1 MKRKKAVQNSL
12 LYRYRY
18 LLASIILA
26 LLAAFICVYRFWDL
40 PSGVS
45 NDEMKSAVA
54 SSNISI
60 TSLLDGDGSLVNLP
74 WSLLQCLSINLFGLS
89 AMSLR
94 LPAVLLTLLTIALI
108 IWLIRRISRPN
119 LAMMAGLLLVSSSF
133 VISMTRSG
141 TPAIMT
147 TFLLA
152 LILNLGYGAMFS
164 AGRTRWLSAIGLTI
178 VGAALCYMVAGP
190 YLILALVIGVLIH
203 PCVRLAVRSN
213 KRIFG
218 IMLAGLLILVAPLWL
233 SAISLFIGKTAG
245 NNVAEI
251 INLGNFSW
259 SNIGNFFASLVGLH
273 PDIVGGLV
281 VPVVSFVGLAMAVI
295 GLVYLL
301 ATAHS
306 SVRSYSL
313 VIFIVAVFVMGLFNP
328 RFVYLLF
335 IPIVVLQTLCLAY
348 ITDSWYG
355 LFPNNPYARVF
366 AILPLAVLIGS
377 LCSTDI
383 GRYFNAISYN
393 KNVVYDYNRTLPQL
407 TEYIN
412 NHSNDQLVIVPASEL
427 EQDFY
432 AILTRKNDNV
442 SIANVDNFKHKY
454 IQSYLDKWAS
464 DSSNDG
470 NQLVVIGYQPLNTP
484 SSAELVS
491 IGADWTSQDSV
502 LYRIY
507 QPADKN

>member
-45 NDEMKSAVA
+45 NTEMRSAVA

-60 TSLLDGDGSLVNLP
+60 TSLLDGNGSLVNLP

-152 LILNLGYGAMFS
+152 LILNVGYGAMFS
-164 AGRTRWLSAIGLTI
+164 AGRTRWLSAIGLAI

-203 PCVRLAVRSN
+203 PRVRLAIRSN
-213 KRIFG
+213 KRVFG
-218 IMLAGLLILVAPLWL
+218 TMLAGLFILVAPLW
-233 SAISLFIGKTAG
+233 
-245 NNVAEI
+245 
-251 INLGNFSW
+251 
-259 SNIGNFFASLVGLH
+259 
-273 PDIVGGLV
+273 
-281 VPVVSFVGLAMAVI
+281 
-295 GLVYLL
+295 
-301 ATAHS
+301 
-306 SVRSYSL
+306 
-313 VIFIVAVFVMGLFNP
+313 
-328 RFVYLLF
+328 
-335 IPIVVLQTLCLAY
+335 
-348 ITDSWYG
+348 
-355 LFPNNPYARVF
+355 
-366 AILPLAVLIGS
+366 
-377 LCSTDI
+377 
-383 GRYFNAISYN
+383 
-393 KNVVYDYNRTLPQL
+393 
-407 TEYIN
+407 
-412 NHSNDQLVIVPASEL
+412 
-427 EQDFY
+427 
-432 AILTRKNDNV
+432 
-442 SIANVDNFKHKY
+442 
-454 IQSYLDKWAS
+454 
-464 DSSNDG
+464 
-470 NQLVVIGYQPLNTP
+470 
-484 SSAELVS
+484 
-491 IGADWTSQDSV
+491 
-502 LYRIY
+502 
-507 QPADKN
+507 

>member
-26 LLAAFICVYRFWDL
+26 LLAAFICVYRFWNL

-45 NDEMKSAVA
+45 NVEMRSAVA

-60 TSLLDGDGSLVNLP
+60 ASFLDGDGSLVNLP
-74 WSLLQCLSINLFGLS
+74 WSLLQGLSINLFGLS

-133 VISMTRSG
+133 VISMTRS
-141 TPAIMT
+141 
-147 TFLLA
+147 
-152 LILNLGYGAMFS
+152 LGYGAMFS
-164 AGRTRWLSAIGLTI
+164 TGRARWLSAIGLTI

-190 YLILALVIGVLIH
+190 YLLLALVVGVLIH
-203 PCVRLAVRSN
+203 PRVRLAIRSN

-218 IMLAGLLILVAPLWL
+218 VMLAGLLILVAPLWL

-313 VIFIVAVFVMGLFNP
+313 VIFIVAVFAMGLFNP

-412 NHSNDQLVIVPASEL
+412 NHNNDQLVIVPASEL

-432 AILTRKNDNV
+432 EILTRKNDNV
-442 SIANVDNFKHKY
+442 SVANIDNFEHKY

-470 NQLVVIGYQPLNTP
+470 DQLVVIGHQSLNTP
-484 SSAELVS
+484 NSAELVS

>member
-1 MKRKKAVQNSL
+1 
-12 LYRYRY
+12 
-18 LLASIILA
+18 
-26 LLAAFICVYRFWDL
+26 
-40 PSGVS
+40 
-45 NDEMKSAVA
+45 
-54 SSNISI
+54 
-60 TSLLDGDGSLVNLP
+60 
-74 WSLLQCLSINLFGLS
+74 
-89 AMSLR
+89 
-94 LPAVLLTLLTIALI
+94 
-108 IWLIRRISRPN
+108 
-119 LAMMAGLLLVSSSF
+119 
-133 VISMTRSG
+133 
-141 TPAIMT
+141 
-147 TFLLA
+147 
-152 LILNLGYGAMFS
+152 MF
-164 AGRTRWLSAIGLTI
+164 
-178 VGAALCYMVAGP
+178 
-190 YLILALVIGVLIH
+190 
-203 PCVRLAVRSN
+203 
-213 KRIFG
+213 
-218 IMLAGLLILVAPLWL
+218 AGLLILIAPLWL

-259 SNIGNFFASLVGLH
+259 SNIGNFFTSLVGLH

-295 GLVYLL
+295 GLAYLL

-313 VIFIVAVFVMGLFNP
+313 VIFAVAVFAMGLFNP

-393 KNVVYDYNRTLPQL
+393 KNVIYDYNRTLPQL

-412 NHSNDQLVIVPASEL
+412 NHNNDQLVIVPASEL

-432 AILTRKNDNV
+432 EILTRKNDNV
-442 SIANVDNFKHKY
+442 SVANIDNFEHKY

-470 NQLVVIGYQPLNTP
+470 DQLVVIGHQSLNTP
-484 SSAELVS
+484 NSAELVS
-491 IGADWTSQDSV
+491 IGSDWTSQNSV